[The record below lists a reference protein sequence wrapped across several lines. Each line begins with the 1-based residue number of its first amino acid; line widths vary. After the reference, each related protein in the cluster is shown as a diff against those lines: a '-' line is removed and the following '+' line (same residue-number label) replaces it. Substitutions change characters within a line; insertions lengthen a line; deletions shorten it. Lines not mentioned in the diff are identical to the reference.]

1 MNRANRN
8 GRLAMLMTRVAVAM
22 ILASCGTAGA
32 LAQSD
37 DFYKGKTFTI
47 VVGSTPGGS
56 FNANARGV
64 SRYIGNYIPGNP
76 TVVVQN
82 MPGAG
87 SLTAVRHLE
96 GGGAKDGTVMTV
108 FLPGIITQS
117 IVEPEKI
124 QLDMSKYTWIGVVSP
139 DYFRV
144 CYGFGPN
151 GVKSWSDLMS
161 RSKERPFI
169 MGTTG
174 TGASNYINGTSLRD
188 VFGAQVKIIMG
199 FPGATEIRLAVERG
213 ELDGD
218 CSGFASI
225 APDWIQNNKA
235 NVFIRLSEQRAP
247 GIPDSAV
254 YVGDYAKT
262 DQQRQLLQ
270 FLYGADELG
279 RPFIMSRLVPAERVA
294 IIRKAFSD
302 TRKDK
307 AFIAEMEKQQ
317 LPVLPLS
324 GEETEAAYRRM
335 MSVSPDIVAQAKK
348 IYHFD

>member
-1 MNRANRN
+1 MIASRVAF
-8 GRLAMLMTRVAVAM
+8 MLMLVSFVVSGSPIQA
-22 ILASCGTAGA
+22 
-32 LAQSD
+32 D

-64 SRYIGNYIPGNP
+64 SRYLGNYIPGNP
-76 TVVVQN
+76 NVVVQN

-87 SLTAVRHLE
+87 SLTAVRYLE
-96 GGGAKDGTVMTV
+96 GGGAKDGTAMTV

-117 IVEPEKI
+117 IIEPEKL

-144 CYGFGPN
+144 CYGYGPD
-151 GVKSWSDLMS
+151 GIKTWDDLMN
-161 RSKERPFI
+161 RTKERPFI

-174 TGASNYINGTSLRD
+174 TGASNYINGMSLRE
-188 VFGAQVKIIMG
+188 VFGAHVKIIMG

-218 CSGFASI
+218 CSGFSSI
-225 APDWIQNNKA
+225 SPDWIRERKA
-235 NVFIRLSEQRAP
+235 NIFIRLSEKRAP
-247 GIPDSAV
+247 GIPESAI
-254 YVGDYAKT
+254 YVGDFAKT

-270 FLYGADELG
+270 FLYSADELG
-279 RPFIMSRLVPAERVA
+279 RPFIMSKQVPAERVA
-294 IIRKAFSD
+294 IIRKAFAD
-302 TRKDK
+302 TMKDK

-317 LPVLPLS
+317 LPVIPLT

-335 MSVSPDIVAQAKK
+335 MSIPPEVVAKAKK
-348 IYHFD
+348 IYQTDQ